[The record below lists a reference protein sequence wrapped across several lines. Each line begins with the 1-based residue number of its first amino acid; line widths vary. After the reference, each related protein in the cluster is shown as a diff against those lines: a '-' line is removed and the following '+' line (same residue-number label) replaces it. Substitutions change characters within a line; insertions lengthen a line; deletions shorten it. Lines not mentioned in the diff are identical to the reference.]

1 MHPKLATYFL
11 LFALSAMILSS
22 CSNTKFLAE
31 DQMLYTGRN
40 KVKVISEDNSKNRKA
55 ANQVIQT
62 VTSYK
67 PNNALGGKRV
77 LPPGGLWIYNY
88 MKPRE
93 KGKISKWFY
102 KTFAVEPVLVS
113 QVNPDMR
120 SKKLESE
127 LFNIGYFHAKVSA
140 KIDTSSRNSHKA
152 RITYTVKPGK
162 PFVYNS
168 ISFVPPV
175 DALDSL
181 ISSHEKHLKIKPG
194 ETFKL
199 NEVKAETKKITL
211 LVNEK
216 GYYYFNS
223 GDIEW
228 IADTLR
234 VPGKIDL
241 RIGRNK
247 ETMQPS
253 ATRKYD
259 IHAVS
264 VQIKNPVDTM
274 DINQPADS
282 IRVDGINIYSGENY
296 FKPSLITRS
305 IYFRDGDTYSSSK
318 HQQTMQRLNS
328 YGVFKFINMQFL
340 PVSDTLTPQLDL
352 LIQLTPMKE
361 VSLDLEA
368 NLVTKSTGFSGPGF
382 VATLAHR
389 NLWGGANKLQ
399 LKLDGG
405 VEWQWGVKSFSSLG
419 TFSYNAGISTSI
431 IFPRFIRPFK
441 LFNTKRFSM
450 PQTSVTLGFE
460 FLNKVQYY
468 RMNSLNMGFGYQWKK
483 SERITHIFYPVYFN
497 SITLLKTTPEF
508 DSILNVN
515 PYIRK
520 SFEEQ
525 FIAGMKYNFIF
536 DNSSNKQTNG
546 FYFQGGIGTAGNLI
560 DIFKRASAGSQ
571 ERPYTTIGNVYS
583 QFLKLT
589 SDIRYYRNIDNHSLA
604 FRLFA
609 GVGIPYSNSVVMPY
623 VEQFYSGG
631 SNSIRAFVSRSLGP
645 GAYHEENGSDIIDQT
660 GDVRLEGNAEY
671 RFTLSGVVKGA
682 LFLDAG
688 NVWLLNKDENRPGA
702 EFNFNTFSRQLAVG
716 TGFGLRFD
724 FSFFILRFDVGFP
737 LRNAYPTDGRYWLSS
752 ARDVFHGFLFNLA
765 IGYPF

>member
-1 MHPKLATYFL
+1 MHQKLIINPLIFILA
-11 LFALSAMILSS
+11 ALALAS
-22 CSNTKFLAE
+22 CSNTKFLVD

-40 KVKVISEDNSKNRKA
+40 KVKVISPESSKNQKA
-55 ANQVIQT
+55 ADQVIQS
-62 VTSYK
+62 VTSYQ
-67 PNNALGGKRV
+67 PNNALAGKRV

-88 MKPRE
+88 MKPPE
-93 KGKISKWFY
+93 KRKILKWFY

-127 LFNIGYFHAKVSA
+127 LFNIGYFHATVSA
-140 KIDTSSRNSHKA
+140 KIDTSSRNPRKA
-152 RITYTVKPGK
+152 KITYTVKPGI
-162 PFVYNS
+162 PFMYNS
-168 ISFVPPV
+168 ITFVPPV

-181 ISSHEKHLKIKPG
+181 INSHEKHLKIKPG
-194 ETFKL
+194 EIFRL
-199 NEVKAETKKITL
+199 NDVKTETKKITS

-216 GYYYFNS
+216 GYYFFNA

-228 IADTLR
+228 IADTIR

-241 RIGRNK
+241 RLGRNK
-247 ETMQPS
+247 ETMLAP

-259 IHAVS
+259 INSIS
-264 VQIKNPVDTM
+264 VQIKNPVDT
-274 DINQPADS
+274 IAGTHPADS
-282 IRVDGINIYSGENY
+282 VRIDGINLRSENDY

-305 IYFRDGDTYSSSK
+305 IYFREGDTYSTSK
-318 HQQTMQRLNS
+318 HQQTIQRLNS
-328 YGVFKFINMQFL
+328 YGVFKFINMQYL
-340 PVSDTLTPQLDL
+340 PVRDTLAPKLDL
-352 LIQLTPMKE
+352 LIELTPMKE

-368 NLVTKSTGFSGPGF
+368 NVVTKSTGFSGPGF

-405 VEWQWGVKSFSSLG
+405 IEWQWGTKSSSTLG
-419 TFSYNAGISTSI
+419 TVSYNAGVSTSI
-431 IFPRFIRPFK
+431 IFPRLIKPFN
-441 LFNTKRFSM
+441 LFNTKRFNL

-468 RMNSLNMGFGYQWKK
+468 RMNSLNLGYGYQWKK
-483 SERITHIFYPVYFN
+483 SDRITHIFYPIYFN

-508 DSILNVN
+508 DSILNAN

-525 FIAGMKYNFIF
+525 FIAGMKYNFIY
-536 DNSSNKQTNG
+536 DNSSSKQLNG
-546 FYFQGGIGTAGNLI
+546 FYFQGGISTAGNLI
-560 DIFKRASAGSQ
+560 DLFKRASSSTD

-589 SDIRYYRNIDNHSLA
+589 TDLRYYRNIDNHSLA
-604 FRLFA
+604 FRLYA
-609 GVGIPYSNSVVMPY
+609 GVGLPYSNSEVMPY
-623 VEQFYSGG
+623 VEQFYGGG
-631 SNSIRAFVSRSLGP
+631 SNSIRAFVARSLGP
-645 GAYHEENGSDIIDQT
+645 GGYHEENPSDIIDQT
-660 GDVRLEGNAEY
+660 GDVKLEGNAEY

-682 LFLDAG
+682 FFLDAG
-688 NVWLLNKDENRPGA
+688 NVWLLNKDENRPDA
-702 EFNFNTFSRQLAVG
+702 EFNFSTFTRQLAVG

-724 FSFFILRFDVGFP
+724 FSFFILRTDIGLP
-737 LRNAYPTDGRYWLSS
+737 LRNAYATDGRYWLPSVK
-752 ARDVFHGFLFNLA
+752 DVFKGFLFNLA